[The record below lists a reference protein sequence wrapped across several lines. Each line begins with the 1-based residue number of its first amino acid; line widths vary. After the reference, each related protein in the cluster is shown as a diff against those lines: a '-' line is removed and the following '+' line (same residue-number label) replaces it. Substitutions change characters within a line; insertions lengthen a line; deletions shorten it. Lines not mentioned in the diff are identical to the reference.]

1 MAPAVRQCVVQAF
14 RAANEALRPAKEADL
29 KVRMTYWHR
38 DLPPIDA
45 QPMGEHIIEADSPR
59 IAGTI
64 ARAMRCGMSATRV

>member
-1 MAPAVRQCVVQAF
+1 
-14 RAANEALRPAKEADL
+14 
-29 KVRMTYWHR
+29 MTYWHR